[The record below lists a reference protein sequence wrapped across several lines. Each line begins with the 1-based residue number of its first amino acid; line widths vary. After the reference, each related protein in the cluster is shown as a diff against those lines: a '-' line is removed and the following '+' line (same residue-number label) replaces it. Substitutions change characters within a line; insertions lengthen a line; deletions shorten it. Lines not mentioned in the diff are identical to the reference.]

1 MHTQIPNLPLIVL
14 FFRLKNH
21 IDYYI
26 ILIPIHRLVD
36 EIEEPISIY
45 FWLFSIWTFKSFFS
59 YSLPCYAHIVFLIT
73 RAINIRQDS
82 LLFIFFF
89 GKMQCQY
96 SLQEACS
103 GYIAIN
109 KSWRFDWYFFN
120 LFIGDGWNKYTIKL
134 ITSCYS
140 EKQNSRCNSV

>member
-1 MHTQIPNLPLIVL
+1 M

-36 EIEEPISIY
+36 EIEKPISIY
-45 FWLFSIWTFKSFFS
+45 FWLFSIWTLKSFFS

-73 RAINIRQDS
+73 LAINIRQDS

-89 GKMQCQY
+89 GTMQCQY

-103 GYIAIN
+103 GYIVIN

-120 LFIGDGWNKYTIKL
+120 LFIRDGWNKYTIKL

-140 EKQNSRCNSV
+140 EKKTSRCNSV